1 MLEKLLSLK
10 LPPGLYKNGTKYQ
23 AKGRWFD
30 SNLVRFYEGA
40 IRPVQGWRVASDSD
54 GNPMPALEGTPRAA
68 LAWRSAAGDAL
79 LAVGTNSHLYVI
91 KAGVTYDIT
100 PADFVSGSADAGGG
114 DYGSGLY
121 GANLYGEGKAPLAA
135 TLTEADTWQLD
146 AFGDVLVACCTKGG
160 RIYVW
165 TGDTSSAAV
174 VAGGSSPEPNRGV
187 VITPERFVV
196 ALGAGDGTDIDVRKV
211 QWASQATTDTW
222 APLDTN
228 TAGDFT
234 LSTNG
239 RIMCGRRTKAQT
251 LIWTDTDMHSMNYI
265 GGTLVYS
272 FKQEGD
278 NCGIISPQAVAVV
291 DTAAIWM
298 GRNNFY
304 MYDGFVKPV
313 PCEVHDHVFDNFN
326 AAAAS
331 KVFACP
337 VSEFSEIWWFYPSAG
352 STENDRY
359 VVFNYRE
366 NHWTVGT
373 LARTAAIDRGALPS
387 PVMFDGNGTVY
398 QHEQGAGTRTVPVS
412 TVISDTL
419 EDDDAVN
426 LEDHT
431 PGGSPT
437 DFDWTKVDGAGL
449 TFASN
454 ALVQDGAG
462 DPSLYVASVAPE
474 SSAHDV
480 SVNLAIPSTPYA
492 AEVFAGLVVR
502 ASGTDAQGVYF
513 GVKTDTPTFLL
524 YALDDT
530 GTELWSE
537 SVDVPAGLIG
547 TTVAL
552 NLRVSV
558 DGVFVGSAN
567 GIDFLTHTDA
577 DQTGTKVGLAGGSV
591 GSAPIDNITE
601 TFTDTDATAL
611 ESHTG
616 ELGGWTKVDGT
627 AAPTIQTNAL
637 EVNDTDD
644 VDALYMLTTGATSAD
659 YTVSALLKR
668 FTGDYSQAGWVDL
681 RARGNLTDRAAYVA
695 RITANAGTGNP
706 GEFSVQL
713 MRTDA
718 SGAVTD
724 LGGSIYDTNIDTDTG
739 ATIALKVVG
748 TALSLLVN
756 GTAVLTATDATL
768 TSAGHAG
775 LRLEPNG
782 NTFQFIVD
790 NFKLAY
796 STPGDDMPFSGDF
809 AVKSA
814 GKAVEVLESAGG
826 ATTNSVGEQVLV
838 PFLESG
844 PIELGDGDQVMRV
857 QRIVPDEKNLGD
869 VDARF
874 YAALFPTDAETEQGP
889 FTMAAP
895 TSVRFTARQ
904 VRLRLDEV
912 REGADWRIGLTRL
925 GVIPG
930 GRR

>member
-1 MLEKLLSLK
+1 MLEKLLPLK

-40 IRPVQGWRVASDSD
+40 IRPIQGWRVASDSD
-54 GNPMPALEGTPRAA
+54 GNPMSALEGTPRAA

-100 PADFVSGSADAGGG
+100 PTDFVSGNADAGGG
-114 DYGSGLY
+114 DYGLGLY

-165 TGDTSSAAV
+165 TGDTGSAAV

-239 RIMCGRRTKAQT
+239 RVMCGRRTKAQT

-313 PCEVHDHVFDNFN
+313 PCDVHDHVFDDFN
-326 AAAAS
+326 IAAAS

-366 NHWTVGT
+366 NHWAVGT

-398 QHEQGAGTRTVPVS
+398 QHEQSAGDRVVPEPDVFD
-412 TVISDTL
+412 DTL
-419 EDDDAVN
+419 EDTEGTALEDHTGLSWSKELGDALDFDSANRLVLSGIDTPVYVVSDDVGSDDYAVSITAKLTSVAGADFGGVGARMQGTTAAGYYFGIATDDAVFRLMGLDASGADLFTPIDVDIPSDLLGVDVVLTLRVHGTTLTGFVDGIAMCSATDATYASGKAGIYGGGSTPADTVVTDTFVDTDGTS

-431 PGGSPT
+431 PT
-437 DFDWTKVDGAGL
+437 TADFTWLPVTSGDGADSLEIVNNGL
-449 TFASN
+449 VMDDAYQNGAFYEYQADGVNGADSGEFTLVKDDSNLGLNAALTLRATTAPITAADGYSVRFTPLFGPTHVVMSLWKNGTQLGSDYDAGASTWP
-454 ALVQDGAG
+454 GAG
-462 DPSLYVASVAPE
+462 TFLVGLRIEDNATAGHKNIIVSL
-474 SSAHDV
+474 D
-480 SVNLAIPSTPYA
+480 
-492 AEVFAGLVVR
+492 
-502 ASGTDAQGVYF
+502 GTDIITYDDATPLTGLLCGV
-513 GVKTDTPTFLL
+513 
-524 YALDDT
+524 
-530 GTELWSE
+530 
-537 SVDVPAGLIG
+537 GLQNG
-547 TTVAL
+547 SLAADGRHL
-552 NLRVSV
+552 SRVSFAPAPSNLLLSGPFTV
-558 DGVFVGSAN
+558 
-567 GIDFLTHTDA
+567 
-577 DQTGTKVGLAGGSV
+577 TGFSSQAVQ
-591 GSAPIDNITE
+591 
-601 TFTDTDATAL
+601 AL
-611 ESHTG
+611 ES
-616 ELGGWTKVDGT
+616 
-627 AAPTIQTNAL
+627 N
-637 EVNDTDD
+637 
-644 VDALYMLTTGATSAD
+644 
-659 YTVSALLKR
+659 
-668 FTGDYSQAGWVDL
+668 
-681 RARGNLTDRAAYVA
+681 
-695 RITANAGTGNP
+695 
-706 GEFSVQL
+706 
-713 MRTDA
+713 
-718 SGAVTD
+718 
-724 LGGSIYDTNIDTDTG
+724 
-739 ATIALKVVG
+739 
-748 TALSLLVN
+748 
-756 GTAVLTATDATL
+756 
-768 TSAGHAG
+768 
-775 LRLEPNG
+775 
-782 NTFQFIVD
+782 
-790 NFKLAY
+790 
-796 STPGDDMPFSGDF
+796 
-809 AVKSA
+809 
-814 GKAVEVLESAGG
+814 GG
-826 ATTNSVGEQVLV
+826 ATQNANGSITLK

-869 VDARF
+869 VKARF
-874 YAALFPTDAETEQGP
+874 YTSLFPTAAETEHGP
-889 FTMAAP
+889 YTLAEP
-895 TSVRFTARQ
+895 TPVRFTARQ
-904 VRLRLDEV
+904 VRMRLE
-912 REGADWRIGLTRL
+912 EANAGADWRIGLTRL